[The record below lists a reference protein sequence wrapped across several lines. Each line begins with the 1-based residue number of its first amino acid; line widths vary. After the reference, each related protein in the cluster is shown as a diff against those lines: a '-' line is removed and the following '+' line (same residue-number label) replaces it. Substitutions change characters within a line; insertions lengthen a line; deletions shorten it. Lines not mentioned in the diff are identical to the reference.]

1 MSSPTAERDRR
12 KPDGF
17 SVLELHELTGPAA
30 ATPDY
35 RQASLWALVLAA
47 MAISHKLELRD
58 GQWLLLVA
66 AEDEAAARRE
76 LANFEEENR
85 NWPQKPAEHL
95 LLTSDQHPP
104 TVPIMGGLVIFYL
117 VTGPWQGDNPWFAA
131 GAVSSERILADG
143 EWWRLVTGLTLHA
156 DPVHLLGNLLIGG
169 VLIHLLCKQ
178 LGSGLGWA
186 LLLLSGVLGNLL
198 NILLRGE
205 HLSVGFSTAV
215 FGAVGLLSGLHMRRG
230 AGFGKGLLLPLGAA
244 LSLLAFLGT
253 EGERTDLGAHLWGL
267 AAGLGLG
274 AAFARFVLGQRLM
287 RPHWQSFLLAASL
300 LVVTVSWWLALG

>member
-1 MSSPTAERDRR
+1 
-12 KPDGF
+12 
-17 SVLELHELTGPAA
+17 
-30 ATPDY
+30 
-35 RQASLWALVLAA
+35 
-47 MAISHKLELRD
+47 
-58 GQWLLLVA
+58 
-66 AEDEAAARRE
+66 
-76 LANFEEENR
+76 
-85 NWPQKPAEHL
+85 
-95 LLTSDQHPP
+95 
-104 TVPIMGGLVIFYL
+104 
-117 VTGPWQGDNPWFAA
+117 
-131 GAVSSERILADG
+131 
-143 EWWRLVTGLTLHA
+143 
-156 DPVHLLGNLLIGG
+156 

-178 LGSGLGWA
+178 LGSGLGWT